1 MGNVLE
7 KRRGVLAALVVSFAA
22 SGVFAQDS
30 SPAPIRWRFQVTP
43 YVWGPGV
50 KGTVQIQQSPQIK
63 VDIPFSDAIGK
74 FQVGVLGRFDGRKGD
89 FGVSGDALYL
99 NTDVPFAADQPPIQP
114 LIPPVAVRQ
123 FYGEAIGYYR
133 LYHAPDFERA
143 YVDFLVGVRYFN
155 IRTSVGSLQG
165 GAFLGSTSAWL
176 DLIGG
181 FRGRV
186 PIVSWAALVAR
197 GDVGGL
203 GSKMSINAEGALEFA
218 ISKSWA
224 VGAGYRY
231 QDYDFA
237 TGLDADRR
245 AADLAMSGPLVKV
258 VFTY

>member
-1 MGNVLE
+1 MGE
-7 KRRGVLAALVVSFAA
+7 ARKRSTFLASVVMVFAAAALP
-22 SGVFAQDS
+22 AQDLAS
-30 SPAPIRWRFQVTP
+30 SPARWRFQVTP

-50 KGTVQIQQSPQIK
+50 KGTVQIQQSPVIK
-63 VDIPFSDAIGK
+63 IDIPFSDAIGK

-123 FYGEAIGYYR
+123 FYGEGIGYYR

-155 IRTSVGSLQG
+155 IRASVGSLSG

-203 GSKMSINAEGALEFA
+203 GSKMSINAEGAFEFA
-218 ISKSWA
+218 ISKAWS
-224 VGAGYRY
+224 VGAGYRF
-231 QDYDFA
+231 QDYDFE
-237 TGLDADRR
+237 TGLDGERR
-245 AADLAMSGPLVKV
+245 AVNLSMSGPLIKLVY
-258 VFTY
+258 TY